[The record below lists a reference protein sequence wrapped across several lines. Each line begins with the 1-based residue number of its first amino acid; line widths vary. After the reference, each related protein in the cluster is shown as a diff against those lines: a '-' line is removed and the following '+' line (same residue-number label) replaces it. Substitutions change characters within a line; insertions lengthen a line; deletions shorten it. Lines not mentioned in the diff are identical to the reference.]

1 MTDRLKLLAVDDR
14 PENLLAL
21 RTVLADL
28 DVEIIEASS
37 GNAALTATLSHD
49 FAVAILDV
57 QMPGMDG
64 FELAALLRGDPKTSS
79 LPIIFLTATCREE
92 EQIFEGY
99 DAGAVDYIVKP
110 YSPQVLRS
118 KVVVFL
124 ELHRR
129 SVALTEKYLSG
140 GHRC

>member
-1 MTDRLKLLAVDDR
+1 MADRPKLLAVDDR

-21 RTVLADL
+21 RMVLADL